1 MKRIWIKL
9 ALAFMAVGAS
19 GILIST
25 FLSIKEMDYHF
36 NLYIRDVNEQHQRE
50 LLSLIHEG
58 YQQENKWNEQ
68 AFLKLDTASKVL
80 GLRVSLY
87 DDQHRIIRVFGS
99 KGSDAASVTSMD
111 DRIPIVQK
119 GKLIGYLQIEHNNSS
134 AITLEEHFQM
144 AHTNALQWT
153 MVVLIVLVCVVSVL
167 TARRIA
173 RPIVEMSAAALAAAK
188 GNLSVRV
195 TEPSGNDELSG
206 LVRTFNHLIQNLQQQ
221 EELRKRLTSDIA
233 HELRT
238 PLNTLLAQ
246 TEGMIDGVWKPT
258 TEHMEA
264 TRSEVLR
271 LIRIVSDLDQVI
283 QAEAGS
289 MNMAH
294 EVVNVSKVVESIVDS
309 MRPICQQ
316 KQITLSSTIVSD
328 AWVVGDEHRLGQVF
342 ANLLTNSFKH
352 TAAGGKVDVM
362 VETQGSLIIAKVV
375 DDGSG
380 IAAEDLPHVFE
391 RFYRGDRSRHRE
403 TGGSGL
409 GLTIVKGIVEAHD
422 GEIDICS
429 VEGQGTTVTIQLPSR

>member
-1 MKRIWIKL
+1 MKRIWMKL

-36 NLYIRDVNEQHQRE
+36 NLYIDEVNEKHQKA

-58 YQQENKWNEQ
+58 YQQENMWSEQ
-68 AFLKLDTASKVL
+68 TFLKLDTASRVL

-87 DDQHRIIRVFGS
+87 DDQHRILRVFGS
-99 KGSDAASVTSMD
+99 KESAAITSID
-111 DRIPIVQK
+111 EPQPIVLD
-119 GKLIGYLQIEHNNSS
+119 GNIIGYLLIQHNHSS

-153 MVVLIVLVCVVSVL
+153 MFVLIVLVCLVSVF

-173 RPIVEMSAAALAAAK
+173 SPVVEMSAAARAVVK

-195 TEPSGNDELSG
+195 KEPSGMDELSG
-206 LVRTFNHLIQNLQQQ
+206 LVIAFNHLIQNLQQQ

-258 TEHMEA
+258 PEHLEA

-289 MNMAH
+289 INMSR
-294 EVVNVSKVVESIVDS
+294 ENVNVSKVVENIVDS
-309 MRPICQQ
+309 MRVIFQQ
-316 KQITLSSTIVSD
+316 KQITITCSIDSN
-328 AWVVGDEHRLGQVF
+328 AWVMGDEHRLAQVF
-342 ANLLTNSFKH
+342 ANLLTNSLKH
-352 TAAGGKVDVM
+352 TSMGGEVDVM
-362 VETQGSLIIAKVV
+362 VEKQVKNIVAKVV
-375 DDGSG
+375 DNGSG
-380 IAAEDLPHVFE
+380 IAAKDLPHVFE

-409 GLTIVKGIVEAHD
+409 GLTIVKGIVEAHH
-422 GEIDICS
+422 GEIDIS
-429 VEGQGTTVTIQLPSR
+429 SEEGRGTTVIIRLPCK

>member
-1 MKRIWIKL
+1 MKRIWMKL

-25 FLSIKEMDYHF
+25 FLSVKEMDYHF
-36 NLYIRDVNEQHQRE
+36 NLYIDEVNEKHQNE

-58 YQQENKWNEQ
+58 YQQENMWSEQ
-68 AFLKLDTASKVL
+68 TFLKLDTASRVL

-87 DDQHRIIRVFGS
+87 DDRLRILRVFGGKES
-99 KGSDAASVTSMD
+99 ASITSID
-111 DRIPIVQK
+111 ELQPIVLD
-119 GKLIGYLQIEHNNSS
+119 GNIIGYLLIEHNHSS

-153 MVVLIVLVCVVSVL
+153 MFVLIVLVCLVSVL

-173 RPIVEMSAAALAAAK
+173 RPVVEMSAAARAVVK
-188 GNLSVRV
+188 GKLSVRV
-195 TEPSGNDELSG
+195 KEPSGMDELSG
-206 LVRTFNHLIQNLQQQ
+206 LVIAFNHLIRNLQQQ

-258 TEHMEA
+258 TEHLEA

-289 MNMAH
+289 VSMSREN
-294 EVVNVSKVVESIVDS
+294 VNVSKVVDNMIDS
-309 MRPICQQ
+309 MQAIFQQ
-316 KQITLSSTIVSD
+316 KEITISRSIDSD
-328 AWVVGDEHRLGQVF
+328 AWVLGDEHRLGQVF
-342 ANLLTNSFKH
+342 ANLLTNSLKH
-352 TAAGGKVDVM
+352 TSTGGNIDITLEKQ
-362 VETQGSLIIAKVV
+362 EKNIIAKVV
-375 DDGSG
+375 DNGSG
-380 IAAEDLPHVFE
+380 IAAKDLPYVFE

-409 GLTIVKGIVEAHD
+409 GLTIVKGIVEAHH
-422 GEIDICS
+422 GEIDIHS
-429 VEGQGTTVTIQLPSR
+429 EEGKGTAVIIRLPYR